1 MSEILYVMIG
11 GFFGAIARFSLS
23 TLINSKTNSLF
34 PYGTVIVN
42 LLGCFLMGVVVHFLH
57 WENVSALLVVGFFG
71 GIYNFFICS
80 VGDGGINCEET
91 KDGIYIFFCYLY
103 RRYSP
108 FHVRLNNVAIN
119 RLFIYGQVL
128 NTYLIGSKQKGNE
141 NGCKSSE

>member
-57 WENVSALLVVGFFG
+57 WENVSALLVVGFLGAFTTFSSVQLEMVELIVKKQKMAFIYFFVTYIG
-71 GIYNFFICS
+71 GI
-80 VGDGGINCEET
+80 
-91 KDGIYIFFCYLY
+91 
-103 RRYSP
+103 
-108 FHVRLNNVAIN
+108 A
-119 RLFIYGQVL
+119 LFMLG
-128 NTYLIGSKQKGNE
+128 LIMLP
-141 NGCKSSE
+141 